1 MKKNFILLFWHDYY
15 WKLKDKKIFHLC
27 PCYLTFSNILYFL
40 YHNFFANGS
49 YKSLVIDL
57 SNLRTTQQRKFKSPI
72 IILEFLI
79 SLVNFDL
86 DKPMMAFVSFDLV
99 KSIMR
104 YGLVIIPN
112 LLLFLQIEHSSTQH
126 NWPDILF
133 NEKNNGIVIVW

>member
-1 MKKNFILLFWHDYY
+1 MSMLSNLFQYSIS
-15 WKLKDKKIFHLC
+15 LI
-27 PCYLTFSNILYFL
+27 SQ
-40 YHNFFANGS
+40 FFANGL

-86 DKPMMAFVSFDLV
+86 DKAIMAFVSFDLV
-99 KSIMR
+99 KLIMR
-104 YGLVIIPN
+104 YGLGIIPN

-126 NWPDILF
+126 N
-133 NEKNNGIVIVW
+133 